1 MQYIYLI
8 YKFLVCLVLSEKK
21 IFSVRINYYILFFQT
36 TNIVKFIFY
45 LFDKNINPFKSN
57 EFIKFIKTNKKKWEE
72 LKKNI
77 TVTNGKKIILI
88 ENFLNT
94 DIYQ

>member
-8 YKFLVCLVLSEKK
+8 YKFLVCLVLSEKI
-21 IFSVRINYYILFFQT
+21 IFTNRINYYIFFFQT
-36 TNIVKFIFY
+36 INIVKFIFY

-57 EFIKFIKTNKKKWEE
+57 EFIKFIKSNKKKWEE

-77 TVTNGKKIILI
+77 TVTNGKEIILI
-88 ENFLNT
+88 ENFLLLEL
-94 DIYQ
+94 